1 MFQMS
6 KDFWSKK
13 NCILRWFRHFTYLSM
28 NIYEYQSWI
37 LKNVEKQGRRGFRCL
52 SARYP
57 VCGKGCEKVL
67 DFPRTLLTLHLQTFD
82 R

>member
-1 MFQMS
+1 MDIKLKPVAS
-6 KDFWSKK
+6 KD
-13 NCILRWFRHFTYLSM
+13 
-28 NIYEYQSWI
+28 
-37 LKNVEKQGRRGFRCL
+37 VEKQDLKAFWFL